1 MIICVTSGVLRL
13 FVMSIAKVVDG
24 TGMVVLV
31 GVDEV
36 DMRWNA
42 MIEGCI
48 AGEDGTTVVD
58 DCIAGGEDT
67 GEEVM
72 GYIAG
77 EDGTTVVDCIAG
89 GEDTGEEVMGYIA
102 GKDGTTVVD
111 CIAGGVDTDEE
122 VKPVPGNC

>member
-1 MIICVTSGVLRL
+1 MIICVTSGVLNVADR
-13 FVMSIAKVVDG
+13 V
-24 TGMVVLV
+24 GMVVLV
-31 GVDEV
+31 GVEEV
-36 DMRWNA
+36 GMRWNA

-48 AGEDGTTVVD
+48 ASEDGMTVVD

-77 EDGTTVVDCIAG
+77 EDGTTVVDCIADG
-89 GEDTGEEVMGYIA
+89 VDTDEEVMGCIA
-102 GKDGTTVVD
+102 GEDGTTVVD

-122 VKPVPGNC
+122 VKPVSGNC